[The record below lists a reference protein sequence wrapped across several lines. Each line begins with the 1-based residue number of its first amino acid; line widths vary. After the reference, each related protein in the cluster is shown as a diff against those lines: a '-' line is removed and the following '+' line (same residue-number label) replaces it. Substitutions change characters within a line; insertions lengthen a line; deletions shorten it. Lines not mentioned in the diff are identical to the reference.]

1 LKETPILRNVLN
13 GKRISWS
20 GRRAAWQSLVA
31 AGLVLGAAAA
41 CERAV
46 TASGANPSANAA
58 AVNAGSIGGRVVGL
72 DGAPIAGAVV
82 STQNGQSAVAGAD
95 GSFSIEGLAP
105 TDRLPVDV
113 SAPGFATTSRIYR
126 VVPGET
132 LSREIRLIR
141 QGAPVAI
148 IAGEGGVVRFSDVG
162 IVEVPANAFEGVSPQ
177 ETVFVRVSYWDPA
190 DAAAFREAPG
200 DFSGV
205 EADGSLSVL
214 RSNGMWSVSVT
225 NRRGEELRLANGR
238 ALLTSLPN
246 RVRGGG
252 VTQPEQPCSWGVY
265 RYDGSRWVLVGPS
278 SESAPRQYTDTYG
291 VRYNIDCWIT
301 SSSIGVRVVDAVG
314 NPVRN
319 LSVTASGVSYFG
331 GAESW
336 TDANGYASL
345 PLGAG
350 QQVSVRAGSNSV
362 TLTTPPAGGSS
373 PVTTIVF

>member
-1 LKETPILRNVLN
+1 LRNVLN
-13 GKRISWS
+13 GKRTTWS
-20 GRRAAWQSLVA
+20 ARRAAWQSLVA

-41 CERAV
+41 CERAD
-46 TASGANPSANAA
+46 TGSGATPTARAA
-58 AVNAGSIGGRVVGL
+58 AVNAGSIAGRVVGL

-95 GSFSIEGLAP
+95 GSFSIAGLAP

-190 DAAAFREAPG
+190 DPASFREAPG

-278 SESAPRQYTDTYG
+278 SESAPRQYTQNN
-291 VRYNIDCWIT
+291 VKYNIDCWIT
-301 SSSIGVRVVDAVG
+301 SSSAGIRVVDTAG
-314 NPVRN
+314 NAVRN
-319 LSVTASGVSYFG
+319 LSVTASGLSYFG

-336 TDANGYASL
+336 TDANGFTSL

-350 QQVSVRAGSNSV
+350 QQVSIRAGSRSV

-373 PVTTIVF
+373 PVTTIVL

>member
-1 LKETPILRNVLN
+1 VKNVLN
-13 GKRISWS
+13 GKRNSW
-20 GRRAAWQSLVA
+20 GARRAAWQSVVV

-41 CERAV
+41 CERGV
-46 TASGANPSANAA
+46 TASGANPSANAS
-58 AVNAGSIGGRVVGL
+58 AVNAGSIAGRVVGL

-82 STQNGQSAVAGAD
+82 STQGGQSAVTGAD
-95 GSFSIEGLAP
+95 GSFGIGGLAP

-126 VVPGET
+126 VVPGEE
-132 LSREIRLIR
+132 LSREIRLIP

-148 IAGEGGVVRFSDVG
+148 IAGEGGVVPFSDAG
-162 IVEVPANAFEGVSPQ
+162 LVEVPANAFVGVSPQ
-177 ETVFVRVSYWDPA
+177 EPVFVRVSYFDPA
-190 DAAAFREAPG
+190 DAVAFREAPG

-225 NRRGEELRLANGR
+225 NTRGEELRLADGQ

-246 RVRGGG
+246 RVVGGG
-252 VTQPEQPCSWGVY
+252 GQPEQACKWGVY
-265 RYDGSRWVLVGPS
+265 RYDGGRWVLVGPS
-278 SESAPRQYTDTYG
+278 SESAPRQYTQNN

-301 SSSIGVRVVDAVG
+301 SSRVGVRVVDAVG
-314 NPVRN
+314 NPVSYA
-319 LSVTASGVSYFG
+319 SVTASALSYFG

-336 TDANGYASL
+336 TDADGFASL

-350 QQVSVRAGSNSV
+350 QQVSVQAGSGSV

>member
-1 LKETPILRNVLN
+1 MRNVFN
-13 GKRISWS
+13 GKRSLI
-20 GRRAAWQSLVA
+20 GVRRAAWQSVVV

-41 CERAV
+41 CERGV
-46 TASGANPSANAA
+46 TASGANPSANASA
-58 AVNAGSIGGRVVGL
+58 ANAGSIGGRVVGL
-72 DGAPIAGAVV
+72 DGVPIAGAVV
-82 STQNGQSAVAGAD
+82 STQDGQSAVTGAD
-95 GSFSIEGLAP
+95 GSFGIGGLAP

-126 VVPGET
+126 VVPGEE

-148 IAGEGGVVRFSDVG
+148 IAGEGGVVHFSDAG
-162 IVEVPANAFEGVSPQ
+162 LVEVPANAFEGVSPQ
-177 ETVFVRVSYWDPA
+177 EPVFVRVSYFDPA
-190 DAAAFREAPG
+190 DAVAFREAPG

-225 NRRGEELRLANGR
+225 NSRGEELRLADGQ

-246 RVRGGG
+246 RQVGGG
-252 VTQPEQPCSWGVY
+252 GGQPAEPCKWGVY

-278 SESAPRQYTDTYG
+278 SESAPRQYTQNG

-301 SSSIGVRVVDAVG
+301 SSRIGVRVVDAVG
-314 NPVRN
+314 NPVSYA
-319 LSVTASGVSYFG
+319 SVTASALSYFG

-336 TDANGYASL
+336 TDADGFASL

-350 QQVSVRAGSNSV
+350 QQVSVQAGSGSV